1 MRLFVFLLPALLL
14 AQAPKIGIIE
24 VYGAHKVS
32 VAEIRKV
39 LGAEEGGQLTG
50 SKAELE
56 EELEQIPN
64 VVTAR
69 LEAACC
75 ADGAAIL
82 YVGIEERGAPHFA
95 HRSAPEA
102 DLSVPP
108 EVASRYKEF
117 LEAAKDAGRAGHT
130 AEDLT
135 QGHSLLEDEK
145 ARYVQLGFVGLAEE
159 HLEALRKVVREAA
172 DPEQRAI
179 AVYVLGYAKDKAA
192 IHDDLQYALRD
203 PDETV
208 RANALRALAA
218 LTVFARKHP
227 ESKVKVSPTWLIEML
242 NSVVWTD
249 RNNAAIALVTLT
261 EDRDESAIQQIRDRA
276 LPAVIEMAK
285 WRHLPHALPAFIL
298 TGRIAGLPEAKIQE
312 AWNNEQ
318 REPVIE
324 AALSSGKK

>member
-1 MRLFVFLLPALLL
+1 MRLVLFLLPALLL

-24 VYGAHKVS
+24 VYGTHSVS
-32 VAEIRKV
+32 AAEVRKV
-39 LGAEEGGQLTG
+39 LGAEEGGQLPG

-56 EELEQIPN
+56 EQIEQIPN
-64 VVTAR
+64 IVTAR

-75 ADGAAIL
+75 AEGDAIL
-82 YVGIEERGAPHFA
+82 YVGIEEKGAPHFA
-95 HRSAPEA
+95 HRS
-102 DLSVPP
+102 PP
-108 EVASRYKEF
+108 ETDLEVPAEVSSKYKEF
-117 LEAAKDAGRAGHT
+117 LEAAKEAGRAGT
-130 AEDLT
+130 AAEDLT
-135 QGHSLLEDEK
+135 QGHSLLQDEK
-145 ARYVQLGFVGLAEE
+145 ARYVQLGFVGLAEQ
-159 HLEALRKVVREAA
+159 HLATLKKVVREAA

-179 AVYVLGYAKDKAA
+179 AVYVLGYAKDKSA

-218 LTVFARKHP
+218 LTVFARKNP
-227 ESKVKVSPTWLIEML
+227 KAGVKVSPTWLIEML

-261 EDRDESAIQQIRDRA
+261 EDRDDSMLQQIRERA

-298 TGRIAGLPEAKIQE
+298 AGRIGGLPEAKIQE